1 LVKEKAVSLQKLIIN
16 MTKKKEV
23 IEVKED
29 STFISELLKHKEE
42 LEKAIEQAVGNLNFL
57 QGQKAYNQALID
69 KYGKEK
75 EKENVLEPGN

>member
-1 LVKEKAVSLQKLIIN
+1 LVKEKVVSLQKLIIN

-57 QGQKAYNQALID
+57 QGQKAYNQALIE